1 MEELTNPFADKRG
14 TYKELSDEKLFYKLS
29 KETPLSFRKF
39 SIVSC
44 KVERV
49 KKDIIIVKI
58 MENGLKG
65 NQLYNIGTPPS
76 PIPPNIIFIYFFL
89 YRYNKR

>member
-65 NQLYNIGTPPS
+65 
-76 PIPPNIIFIYFFL
+76 IIRGKDTEFYQHSQRDDK
-89 YRYNKR
+89 YQRDD